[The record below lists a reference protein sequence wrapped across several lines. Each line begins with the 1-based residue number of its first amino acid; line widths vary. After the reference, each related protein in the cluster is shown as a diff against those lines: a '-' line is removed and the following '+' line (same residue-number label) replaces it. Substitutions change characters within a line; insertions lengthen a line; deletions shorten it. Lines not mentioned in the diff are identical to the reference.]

1 MALHELIT
9 KFQRGQSCH
18 DISHRTHILIHLA
31 GSIANADSGGM
42 SADIRPKPEVVFATS
57 SGTIGIIAD
66 IRPEDSQLLSELQ
79 LNMDGIVKGPVV
91 DWRK

>member
-1 MALHELIT
+1 
-9 KFQRGQSCH
+9 
-18 DISHRTHILIHLA
+18 
-31 GSIANADSGGM
+31 M